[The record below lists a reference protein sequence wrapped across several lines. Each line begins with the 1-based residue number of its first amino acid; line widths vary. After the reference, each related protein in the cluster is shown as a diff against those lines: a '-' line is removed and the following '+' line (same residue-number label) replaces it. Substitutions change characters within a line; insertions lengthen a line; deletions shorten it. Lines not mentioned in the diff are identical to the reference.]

1 MAHTSLVSV
10 YLTRVYQSHV
20 HLFGVTDVIL
30 CEAKTEGLVHYPTT
44 LAPVSGSVTVTV
56 QCADNA
62 HSTIGTN
69 ITCMSDGSWSGTVH
83 CQCNDGYILVEVS
96 HSKKICQGIIAG

>member
-1 MAHTSLVSV
+1 MFT
-10 YLTRVYQSHV
+10 
-20 HLFGVTDVIL
+20 FWCTDVIL

-44 LAPVSGSVTVTV
+44 LAPVSGSVTVTA

-69 ITCMSDGSWSGTVH
+69 IICMSDGSWSGTVH
-83 CQCNDGYILVEVS
+83 CQCDDEYILVEVS
-96 HSKKICQGIIAG
+96 HSKQLCQGIIAGENIVCQMLMITIYLS